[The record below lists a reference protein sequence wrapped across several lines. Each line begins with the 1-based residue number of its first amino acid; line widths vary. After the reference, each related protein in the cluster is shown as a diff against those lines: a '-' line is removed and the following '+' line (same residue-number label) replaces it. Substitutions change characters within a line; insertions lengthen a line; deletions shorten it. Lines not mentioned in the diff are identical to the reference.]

1 MIDDQAATN
10 TSQRTNGYRFS
21 VRFFCEKPF
30 GYQLREKL
38 YYPRLPLNR
47 TTLTA
52 RQTDNR
58 QLFNSAGFSRLL
70 VIWGI
75 TLIAALI
82 CLGVTLL
89 LIERSK
95 RVMLPIAP
103 PLLPTAAN
111 PSDTPPEPQEV
122 NLFLLDATTLTLVP
136 IKTERRLHRELAPR
150 LSQVVR
156 ALIQETPPNFRNT
169 IPRGTELNEVYIDS
183 QQTAYLDFSS
193 HLTNGHIGGTTAEF
207 LTVTAILKTVF
218 DAFPDDIK
226 QVQIL
231 IDGEEVKT
239 IAGHLN
245 LSQPLRLPE

>member
-1 MIDDQAATN
+1 MIDNQAATN
-10 TSQRTNGYRFS
+10 TSQRTKMAKHLLMRTLPMIGR
-21 VRFFCEKPF
+21 R
-30 GYQLREKL
+30 LM
-38 YYPRLPLNR
+38 PRDRIPPHQPRRRLQN
-47 TTLTA
+47 
-52 RQTDNR
+52 N
-58 QLFNSAGFSRLL
+58 NAGFSRLL

-75 TLIAALI
+75 TFIAILI
-82 CLGVTLL
+82 CLGVTLF

-95 RVMLPIAP
+95 QVVMPIAP

-122 NLFLLDATTLTLVP
+122 NLFLLDTTSLTLVP
-136 IKTERRLHRELAPR
+136 IKTERRLHRGLRPR
-150 LSQVVR
+150 LSQVVK

-183 QQTAYLDFSS
+183 QQTAYLDFSN
-193 HLTNGHIGGTTAEF
+193 HLSDGHIGGTTAEF

-245 LSQPLRLPE
+245 LSQPLRLPQ

>member
-1 MIDDQAATN
+1 MIDDRETRTR
-10 TSQRTNGYRFS
+10 TS
-21 VRFFCEKPF
+21 KH
-30 GYQLREKL
+30 K
-38 YYPRLPLNR
+38 
-47 TTLTA
+47 
-52 RQTDNR
+52 
-58 QLFNSAGFSRLL
+58 NSDGFSRLI
-70 VIWGI
+70 VIWGLTLVGVALCLVV
-75 TLIAALI
+75 TLI
-82 CLGVTLL
+82 

-95 RVMLPIAP
+95 RMVMPIAP

-111 PSDTPPEPQEV
+111 PSDTPPEPQDV
-122 NLFLLDATTLTLVP
+122 NLFLLDATTFTLVP
-136 IKTERRLHRELAPR
+136 IKTERRLHRELMPR

-193 HLTNGHIGGTTAEF
+193 HLTDGHIGGTAAEF

-239 IAGHLN
+239 LAGHLN
-245 LSQPLRLPE
+245 LSQPLRLPQ